1 MFKCGDIL
9 INNPK
14 PGKCQNWVRGL
25 KSRKITY
32 SRFTI
37 PKTERVPKL
46 MAMQFLE
53 NDCFTIPKTGRVP
66 KPHFYYTIS
75 HFIGVYELINAD
87 KFFGIDDVSTV
98 ESIPKCFSII

>member
-37 PKTERVPKL
+37 PKT
-46 MAMQFLE
+46 
-53 NDCFTIPKTGRVP
+53 GRVP
-66 KPHFYYTIS
+66 KQS
-75 HFIGVYELINAD
+75 
-87 KFFGIDDVSTV
+87 
-98 ESIPKCFSII
+98 

>member
-37 PKTERVPKL
+37 PKTERVPK
-46 MAMQFLE
+46 Q
-53 NDCFTIPKTGRVP
+53 
-66 KPHFYYTIS
+66 S
-75 HFIGVYELINAD
+75 
-87 KFFGIDDVSTV
+87 
-98 ESIPKCFSII
+98 

>member
-32 SRFTI
+32 SR
-37 PKTERVPKL
+37 
-46 MAMQFLE
+46 
-53 NDCFTIPKTGRVP
+53 FTIPKTGRVP